1 MNLQVESIDS
11 SVHPKEQ
18 HALDSSSSAV
28 RQDRLLNSWKVIDV
42 HVDDAAHVALMERRD
57 EHVPFTCVAQTGIQ
71 LDG

>member
-28 RQDRLLNSWKVIDV
+28 RQDRLLNS
-42 HVDDAAHVALMERRD
+42 
-57 EHVPFTCVAQTGIQ
+57 
-71 LDG
+71 